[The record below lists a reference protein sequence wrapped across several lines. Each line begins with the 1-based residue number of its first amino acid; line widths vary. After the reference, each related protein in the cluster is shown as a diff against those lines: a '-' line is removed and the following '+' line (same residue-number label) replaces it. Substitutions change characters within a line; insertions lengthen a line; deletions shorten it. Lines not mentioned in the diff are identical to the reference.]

1 MKEERT
7 LQNAKKSQSL
17 SLASCLISR
26 LINPIIIKE
35 MRGQMRGPRAFIIL
49 TAYLAGLGGLTYAL
63 YRMTLT
69 SFAGYTGVS
78 PQSAYV
84 GQTLFYGL
92 AFLVLLCVCFITPTL
107 TAGAISGEQE
117 RRTYD
122 MLLSTPLRP
131 FSILWGKM
139 VASLMWI
146 FMLILAA
153 VPLSSLIFIF
163 GGIALRDIIQV
174 IGILGLVAVTYGSLG
189 MFFSALTR
197 RTGQATVFTYLIVMA
212 FIFGGVFFW
221 VGSNIMGRGDVMPRG
236 LACLS
241 PIGALASALITPEG
255 TLGPVGGL
263 SMLLVGGTD
272 WFHSSG
278 RLFRPLW
285 QYTTAV
291 YLALTVMLWLVT
303 AQLVRPVRRWRLGWK
318 GWLLRLFIVL
328 LLAGELGVVFG
339 SDWGT
344 TGLRASSPQPFPAP
358 TAVPVASVPV
368 AWEVVDLPTATPPPT
383 PTPVPLPTPPSPAEV
398 EEMLEG
404 FVVQNLMQNIMPQ
417 DYERLFNAGAF
428 CDLEVLDISGFAPDG
443 RQVQASLWVYCRVYS
458 AEDGELQPGV
468 GLSLP
473 LVASLFYDQN
483 GLWRLDSYYIH
494 AANMLS
500 PEVRQ
505 HLLVH
510 PYDEA
515 MGEARLRERAREALL
530 GEE

>member
-1 MKEERT
+1 MREERT
-7 LQNAKKSQSL
+7 LQNVEKSPSL
-17 SLASCLISR
+17 SLASRLVSR
-26 LINPIIIKE
+26 LVNPIIIKE

-49 TAYLAGLGGLTYAL
+49 TAYLTGLGGLTYAL

-78 PQSAYV
+78 PQSAYI

-92 AFLVLLCVCFITPTL
+92 AFLVLLCICFITPTL

-153 VPLSSLIFIF
+153 VPLSSLIFVF

-174 IGILGLVAVTYGSLG
+174 IGILGLVAITYGSLG

-197 RTGQATVFTYLIVMA
+197 RTGQATVFTYLVVMA

-221 VGSNIMGRGDVMPRG
+221 VGANVMGRGDVMPRG

-255 TLGPVGGL
+255 SMGPVAGL

-278 RLFRPLW
+278 KLFRPLW

-303 AQLVRPVRRWRLGWK
+303 AQLVRPVRRWRIGWK

-328 LLAGELGVVFG
+328 LVAGELGVVFG
-339 SDWGT
+339 TDWGS
-344 TGLRASSPQPFPAP
+344 TGLRASSVQPLPVPTTAP
-358 TAVPVASVPV
+358 GAFVELEVA
-368 AWEVVDLPTATPPPT
+368 DLPTATPPPT
-383 PTPVPLPTPPSPAEV
+383 PTPVPLPTPPAPAEV

-417 DYERLFNAGAF
+417 DYEQLFNARSF

-443 RQVQASLWVYCRVYS
+443 SQVQASLWVYCRVYS
-458 AEDGELQPGV
+458 TEDGELRPGA

-473 LVASLFYDQN
+473 LVTSLFYHPD
-483 GLWRLDSYYIH
+483 GVWRLDSYYIH

-505 HLLVH
+505 RLLEH

-515 MGEARLRERAREALL
+515 LGEARLRERAQEALL
-530 GEE
+530 GGE